1 MWRFAIVIVVVF
13 VLLMIARQTRD
24 SFLDFDPKELD
35 VLEDKN
41 PAAIFAKTRH
51 LMKKYNLEGDGPL
64 AKMSEILEKY
74 DRPEVWGHA
83 ANIQG
88 KDPGELARMYLA
100 SKE

>member
-1 MWRFAIVIVVVF
+1 MWIIVLAIVVF

>member
-1 MWRFAIVIVVVF
+1 MWIIVLAIVVF

-51 LMKKYNLEGDGPL
+51 LMKKYNLEGEGPL

>member
-1 MWRFAIVIVVVF
+1 MWIIVLAIVVF

-24 SFLDFDPKELD
+24 SFLDFDLKELD

-88 KDPGELARMYLA
+88 KDPGELARIYLA